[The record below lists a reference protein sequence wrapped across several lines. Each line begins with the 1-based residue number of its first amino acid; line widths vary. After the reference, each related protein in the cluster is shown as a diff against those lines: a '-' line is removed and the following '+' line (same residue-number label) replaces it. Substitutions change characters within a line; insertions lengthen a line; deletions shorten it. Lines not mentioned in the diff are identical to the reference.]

1 MGTPEQIIRERLTQA
16 APPPIEAMAG
26 EMRRQFGDAV
36 SAVVFYG
43 SCLRKGDPTDGIV
56 DLYVVVS
63 SYADAY
69 ARMSDR
75 LLATVLPPTVGYKE
89 LETTRGRIRA
99 KYAVISA
106 RDFRR
111 GTGGQ
116 WFHPYLWGRFAQPC
130 LLAYSRCQ
138 EDREM
143 IVTCMARAAETLIRR
158 TMALAPPTIG
168 ALALW
173 RSALELSYGT
183 ELRPESTGRAD
194 DLVTANADF
203 YLQLSR
209 ALASRLG
216 LVETGDGST
225 DSPVFGIRT
234 TSRQVAITRLAWA
247 VRRVTGKLLSPLR
260 WLKAAATF
268 DGGLDYAAWKLER
281 HTGERIEIPEK
292 VRQRPWLHVW
302 GELWRL
308 YRRGVLK

>member
-1 MGTPEQIIRERLTQA
+1 MGTPEQIIRERLTQG
-16 APPPIEAMAG
+16 APPPIESMTG
-26 EMRRQFGDAV
+26 EFRRQFGDAV

-56 DLYVVVS
+56 DLYVIVS

-69 ARMSDR
+69 ERMTDR

-89 LETTRGRIRA
+89 LDTNSGRIRA
-99 KYAVISA
+99 KYAVISV

-130 LLAYSRCQ
+130 LLTYSRTP
-138 EDREM
+138 EDREL
-143 IVTCMARAAETLIRR
+143 VVACMARAAETLIRR
-158 TMALAPPTIG
+158 TVALAPAAVDGLT
-168 ALALW
+168 LW
-173 RSALELSYGT
+173 RSALELSYAT

-194 DLVTANADF
+194 DLVAANADF

-225 DSPVFGIRT
+225 DAPLFGIRT

-281 HTGERIEIPEK
+281 HTGQKVEIPEK
-292 VRQRPWLHVW
+292 VRRRPWLHIW